1 MRKAR
6 LLAIGDDV
14 CDKYLSRG
22 KMYPGGQAVNTC
34 AYAVMNGVEA
44 AFLGK
49 FGSDEVAQCLQDTLD
64 ALGIDRSR
72 CRSFEGENGFAC
84 VTLAGSDRVFIGS
97 NKGGVAAVNPYCF
110 TAEDLDYIKG
120 FDLVYS
126 DLNAYVEEDL
136 PFIASAGVPI
146 AYDFSLR
153 WTDAYLARICPYI
166 KVALLSCAHLDQE
179 AREREMKKAAS
190 YGVPLVLGTIGEEGS
205 WLLYRDRFYYAPA
218 VLSDDVFDTMGA
230 GDSYFATF
238 LSTLLKKQAAGEIH
252 LDGSED
258 LSEALVEAMNAGAAF
273 AAGVCGM
280 EGAFGYGVPIA
291 GRIIDNRSQSV

>member
-1 MRKAR
+1 MRNAR

-49 FGSDEVAQCLQDTLD
+49 FGSDEVAQCLQETLD
-64 ALGIDRSR
+64 ALGLDRSR

-190 YGVPLVLGTIGEEGS
+190 YGVPLVLGTIGEDGS

-291 GRIIDNRSQSV
+291 GRIIDNRNQSV

>member
-1 MRKAR
+1 MRNAR

-49 FGSDEVAQCLQDTLD
+49 FGSDEVAQCLQETLD

-110 TAEDLDYIKG
+110 TAEDLNYIKG

-190 YGVPLVLGTIGEEGS
+190 YGVPLVLGTIGEDGS

-291 GRIIDNRSQSV
+291 GRIIDNRNQSV

>member
-1 MRKAR
+1 MRNAR

-49 FGSDEVAQCLQDTLD
+49 FGSDEVAQCLRDTLD

-110 TAEDLDYIKG
+110 TAEDLNYIKG

-179 AREREMKKAAS
+179 AREREMKKA
-190 YGVPLVLGTIGEEGS
+190 VLGTIGENGS

>member
-1 MRKAR
+1 MKKAR

-49 FGSDEVAQCLQDTLD
+49 FGSDEVAQCLKDTLD

-97 NKGGVAAVNPYCF
+97 NKGGVAAVNPYGF
-110 TAEDLDYIKG
+110 TQEDLDYIKG
-120 FDLVYS
+120 FDLIYS
-126 DLNAYVEEDL
+126 DLNAYVEDDL
-136 PFIASAGVPI
+136 PLIASAGVPI

-153 WTDAYLARICPYI
+153 WTDEYLARICPHI
-166 KVALLSCAHLDQE
+166 QVALLSCAHLDKE

-205 WLLYRDRFYYAPA
+205 WLLY
-218 VLSDDVFDTMGA
+218 DTMGA

-238 LSTLLKKQAAGEIH
+238 LSCLLKQGLGGERFP
-252 LDGSED
+252 DGGEDRSET
-258 LSEALVEAMNAGAAF
+258 LVEAMREGAAF
-273 AAGVCGM
+273 AAKVCGM

-291 GRIIDNRSQSV
+291 GRIIDNRN

>member
-1 MRKAR
+1 MRNAR

-136 PFIASAGVPI
+136 PFIASAGGPVASASP
-146 AYDFSLR
+146 LR
-153 WTDAYLARICPYI
+153 WTAATLARICPYI

-190 YGVPLVLGTIGEEGS
+190 YGVPLVLGTIGENGS

>member
-34 AYAVMNGVEA
+34 AYAVMNGVDA

-49 FGSDEVAQCLQDTLD
+49 FGSDEVADCLRRTLAD
-64 ALGIDRSR
+64 LKIDFSH
-72 CRSFEGENGFAC
+72 CRNYEGENGFAC

-97 NKGGVAAVNPYCF
+97 NKGGVAAVNPYAF
-110 TAEDLDYIKG
+110 TEEDLTYIKS
-120 FDLVYS
+120 FDLIYS
-126 DLNAYVEEDL
+126 DLNAYIEDVL
-136 PFIASAGVPI
+136 PLVASAGVPI

-153 WTDAYLARICPYI
+153 WTDEYLAKICPYI
-166 KVALLSCAHLDQE
+166 QVALLSCAHLSDE
-179 AREREMKKAAS
+179 EREREMKKTAS

-205 WLLYRDRFYYAPA
+205 YLLYRNRFYYAPA

-238 LSTLLKKQAAGEIH
+238 LSYLLKKQAAGELA
-252 LDGSED
+252 LDGSMD
-258 LSEALVEAMNAGAAF
+258 LSEDLVPAMKEGAAF
-273 AAGVCGM
+273 AAKVCSM

-291 GRIIDNRSQSV
+291 GRIIDNRK